1 MRSNRL
7 LILFLLSSMTSAA
20 VISKTKHGGGLIFK
34 TPLTNQARQTIIKDV
49 DYRFPIEEKRNEL
62 KIEKTTV
69 IKDSILSVSNKSLEL
84 SKLLRKGNLYSL
96 LRSIHQRQYC
106 PPYTYCPPDA
116 PPTTTPTPTTTPYIP
131 TAALIVGLGVIAAAT
146 AIGVGVGVGVPAS
159 IEAPE
164 PLDITVARFACRE
177 TPENNLDIP
186 VDGPGIPDNGCGNSS
201 VRFGGNTL
209 GSGTSVQ
216 PFGNGFC
223 APLLRRG
230 PCTSPF
236 EWVTIDPSTFQ
247 VLLTDYLY
255 PDN

>member
-1 MRSNRL
+1 
-7 LILFLLSSMTSAA
+7 MTSAA

-106 PPYTYCPPDA
+106 PPYTYCPP
-116 PPTTTPTPTTTPYIP
+116 

-201 VRFGGNTL
+201 VRFGGNAL